1 MKLEIINKYLPVPRR
16 SRNSEF
22 WCSEVIEEIRRMA
35 ILGRP
40 LRIFREGLREYR
52 ILDRLSFQDKK
63 EKIINDFD
71 PKEVEDVD
79 LDLEVAYGAI
89 IVNTPVYFSDM
100 SFGALNGNPNIALA
114 AIADEFG
121 AITGIGEGG
130 LHPEVAKFRRIFVQW
145 ASARFGIDINVLM
158 KGIGITIKIGQ
169 GAKPGIGGHLPGSKV
184 TEIISMTRRI
194 PPGTDALSPA
204 PHHDIYSIE
213 DLGQRIE
220 ALKVATGKPV
230 FVKVAATNYIPYI
243 VSGIARMGADGVIID
258 GHGAGTGATPIV
270 VRDSLGIPLELAVAS
285 ADKILRREGLR
296 EGFTIVAS
304 GRITSADDAAKLF
317 ALGADMVSFGTAALI
332 AMGCIM
338 CHTCNLGKCPAGLA
352 SRLSDGSRIVDLDFA
367 IQRVRNFMRAFSY
380 ELKLILKEL
389 GLKRLKDLIGRRDLL
404 TGRNIDDE
412 VAELL
417 GVKVLDPTNLPTKLN
432 GDLWQKRM
440 QYIRKLS
447 EEGDVI
453 VVGMGSDAPPEVES
467 PKRIIDWLRI
477 DGAQVT
483 RPSVDPYREFLD
495 LSTTLA
501 NMRLSISAP
510 LIIKPTSTLLR
521 YVNELAVVAH
531 MLNILLDLSD
541 VDVIPK
547 RHLNHVMTSSEVGR
561 IRIIKHSDEVI
572 TSEKPT
578 YVKIPSSLDMTRY
591 VSEYVKRGINGI
603 IIDETLSESSDD
615 IEITLVEIDRL
626 LRRIKA
632 RYYTDLI
639 IHTEK
644 IRGAD
649 DIVKLIGIGA
659 DVVEISKIIEL
670 SLGDLSKIKSREEVI
685 EKVAYTVS
693 ALKREIALIAGAAG
707 VYSFYSTFPG
717 CKELLRSLDMDIK
730 LRRFLEIKLAGSW

>member
-1 MKLEIINKYLPVPRR
+1 MKLEIINKYLPVPKK
-16 SRNSEF
+16 SKDSEF

-35 ILGRP
+35 TLGKP
-40 LRIFREGLREYR
+40 LRIFRKGLRKYR
-52 ILDRLSFQDKK
+52 ILDRLSFQDKS
-63 EKIINDFD
+63 EKVIDDFD

-79 LDLEVAYGAI
+79 LDLEIAYGAI

-296 EGFTIVAS
+296 EGFTIIAS

-317 ALGADMVSFGTAALI
+317 ALGADMVSFGTATLI

-367 IQRVRNFMRAFSY
+367 IQRVRNFMKAFSY

-404 TGRNIDDE
+404 TGRNIDEE

-495 LSTTLA
+495 LSTILA

-510 LIIKPTSTLLR
+510 LIIRPTSTLLR

-541 VDVIPK
+541 VDVLPK
-547 RHLNHVMTSSEVGR
+547 RHLNHVMTSSEVGG
-561 IRIIKHSDEVI
+561 IRVIKYSDKIVM
-572 TSEKPT
+572 SEKPI
-578 YVKIPSSLDMTRY
+578 YVKIPSSLDMAKH
-591 VSEYVKRGINGI
+591 VSEYVKSGISGI

-615 IEITLVEIDRL
+615 IEVTLVEIDRL

-632 RYYTDLI
+632 RYYIDLI

-659 DVVEISKIIEL
+659 DVVEVSKIIEL
-670 SLGDLSKIKSREEVI
+670 SLGDLSKIKSREEII
-685 EKVAYTVS
+685 EKVAYTIS

-730 LRRFLEIKLAGSW
+730 LRKFLEVKLAGSW